1 MPQHDLF
8 QDHPDTTPAVDMLI
22 NNFRSSRSNTPDL
35 DEKNV
40 SPSSR
45 TAGQDFV
52 PPMPKHA
59 QLASEGGAPRF
70 KLSHLWS
77 EPILNPVN
85 LRSYTLPL
93 LRLSSP
99 YCRNPLLATLGF
111 FVAFLSWF
119 AFPPLFPEAITKD
132 LKLTTAQVANS
143 NIVALCATLFMRLIT
158 GPAVDRWGPRWVMA
172 AILVAGAI
180 PSGLAAV
187 IKNYQGLLVC
197 RFFIGVLGSTFVPC
211 VAWTTAFFSKESV
224 GTANAIS
231 AGWGNAG
238 GGATYA
244 IMVSLFHKFR
254 ESKTVHTAWRLSFL
268 AVPVPVLILTA
279 VLVLVFGTDCPTGAW
294 STRHTTNATAAAVMA
309 GHEVKLDS
317 SEQRTIINKKQEPS
331 TTVQEVSEDDGCLPD
346 VDRPVG
352 VNDTTVIRSDID
364 VAVNE
369 PLTMKALGKIVSN
382 PLTWLPSLAYMTTFG
397 FELAVDSIL
406 ANVILKH
413 HPNLGMEKAGYYASV
428 FGLLN
433 IVTRPLGGILADMLY
448 RKFGVGIKKYWMLGL
463 GIGQGVLT
471 IGFGMLLKNEVK
483 PSIGAMMGIIVCL
496 AFFNEMANGA
506 NFAIVPHCNSF
517 NNGVMS
523 GLVGAFGNLG
533 GIVFALMFRFLGQG
547 WQGWTYAGVLAL
559 AVNCLLLL
567 CPSPKS

>member
-1 MPQHDLF
+1 
-8 QDHPDTTPAVDMLI
+8 
-22 NNFRSSRSNTPDL
+22 
-35 DEKNV
+35 
-40 SPSSR
+40 
-45 TAGQDFV
+45 
-52 PPMPKHA
+52 
-59 QLASEGGAPRF
+59 
-70 KLSHLWS
+70 
-77 EPILNPVN
+77 
-85 LRSYTLPL
+85 
-93 LRLSSP
+93 
-99 YCRNPLLATLGF
+99 
-111 FVAFLSWF
+111 
-119 AFPPLFPEAITKD
+119 
-132 LKLTTAQVANS
+132 
-143 NIVALCATLFMRLIT
+143 
-158 GPAVDRWGPRWVMA
+158 
-172 AILVAGAI
+172 
-180 PSGLAAV
+180 
-187 IKNYQGLLVC
+187 
-197 RFFIGVLGSTFVPC
+197 
-211 VAWTTAFFSKESV
+211 
-224 GTANAIS
+224 
-231 AGWGNAG
+231 
-238 GGATYA
+238 
-244 IMVSLFHKFR
+244 MVSLFHKFR
-254 ESKTVHTAWRLSFL
+254 ESKSVHTSWRLSFL

-279 VLVLVFGTDCPTGAW
+279 VLVLVFGTDCPTGPW

-309 GHEVKLDS
+309 GHEVKLDR
-317 SEQRTIINKKQEPS
+317 SEQRTIMNKKQEPS
-331 TTVQEVSEDDGCLPD
+331 TTVQEVSEDDGELPD
-346 VDRPVG
+346 ADRPVG

-369 PLTMKALGKIVSN
+369 PLTMKALGKIISN

-413 HPNLGMEKAGYYASV
+413 HSNLGMEKAGYYASV

-433 IVTRPLGGILADMLY
+433 IVTRPLGGILSDMLY
-448 RKFGVGIKKYWMLGL
+448 RRYGVGIKKYWMLGL

-471 IGFGMLLKNEVK
+471 IGFGILLKNEVK

-506 NFAIVPHCNSF
+506 NFSVGKSRCAFEKITCLLALYNLKVPHCNSF